1 MTHWKTQFNYP
12 YLGAH
17 SLPEGKDLILTI
29 REMKREEVTGE
40 NGKKDMCLI
49 AYFHENV
56 KPMVVNKTNC
66 KTLEKLFK
74 TPDIEQWINKAM
86 QVGSARVNV
95 KGEMID
101 ALRIRPFA
109 PKLGRNLIVHG
120 HMMSEVQKAICAS
133 GMPRSLNI
141 TADTMLSTTNGRP
154 MAK

>member
-17 SLPEGKDLILTI
+17 SLTEGKDLILTI

-95 KGEMID
+95 KGEW
-101 ALRIRPFA
+101 
-109 PKLGRNLIVHG
+109 
-120 HMMSEVQKAICAS
+120 
-133 GMPRSLNI
+133 
-141 TADTMLSTTNGRP
+141 
-154 MAK
+154 